1 MAQRFHRKVVV
12 VTGASSGIG
21 RAVAHAFARD
31 GARVVLGARRKE
43 ELEEAAAAMR
53 HGGRE
58 ARAVACNVV
67 VPQQVQR
74 LMEAATSR
82 WDRLDVVV
90 ANAGVGLVGEIA
102 DISRDD
108 FRFVLDVN
116 VVGVFNTIQAALPKM
131 IAQGFGTIVIVSS
144 VLGYRGIPRFAAYCA
159 TKAALNALSEG
170 LRTEL
175 APKGVRVLLVAPGL
189 TDTDF
194 YARRL
199 GTKGPEPLRDK
210 MKAMPADEA
219 AAAILDA
226 VHAGRSRLVLTP
238 GGRLLASL
246 ARHAPRLTDRAIKH
260 WNDRLVSDDA
270 AASAD
275 AAAEA
280 ATSAEA
286 KPSVP

>member
-1 MAQRFHRKVVV
+1 VAQRFHRKVVV

-21 RAVAHAFARD
+21 REVAHAFARE
-31 GARVVLGARRKE
+31 GARVVLGARRKD

-58 ARAVACNVV
+58 ARAVPCNVV

-90 ANAGVGLVGEIA
+90 ANAGVGLIGEIA
-102 DISRDD
+102 EISRED
-108 FRFVLDVN
+108 FRHVLDVN

-131 IAQGFGTIVIVSS
+131 IEQGRGTIVIVSS

-175 APKGVRVLLVAPGL
+175 QPKGIQVLLVAPGL
-189 TDTDF
+189 TDTEF
-194 YARRL
+194 YKRRL
-199 GTKGPEPLRDK
+199 GVPGTEPMRDK
-210 MKAMPADEA
+210 IKAMPADEA
-219 AAAILDA
+219 ARAIVDA
-226 VHAGRSRLVLTP
+226 VHAGKKRLVLTR
-238 GGRLLASL
+238 GGKLLASL
-246 ARHAPRLTDRAIKH
+246 ARHVPRIADYGVKKWH
-260 WNDRLVSDDA
+260 DKLVSE
-270 AASAD
+270 S
-275 AAAEA
+275 
-280 ATSAEA
+280 
-286 KPSVP
+286 P

>member
-1 MAQRFHRKVVV
+1 VAQRFHRQVVV

-21 RAVAHAFARD
+21 RAVAQTFARE
-31 GARVVLGARRKE
+31 GARVVLGARRKDD
-43 ELEEAAAAMR
+43 LEEAAASMR

-67 VPQQVQR
+67 VPQQVER

-90 ANAGVGLVGEIA
+90 ANAGVGLTGEIA

-108 FRFVLDVN
+108 FRYVLDVN
-116 VVGVFNTIQAALPKM
+116 VVGVFNTIQAALPRM
-131 IAQGFGTIVIVSS
+131 VGQGSGTIVIVSS

-159 TKAALNALSEG
+159 TKAAINALSEG

-175 APKGVRVLLVAPGL
+175 EPKGVRVLLVAPGL

-194 YARRL
+194 YKHRL
-199 GTKGPEPLRDK
+199 GTKGSEPLRDK
-210 MKAMPADEA
+210 MKAMPAEEA
-219 AAAILDA
+219 AVAIVDA
-226 VHAGRSRLVLTP
+226 VHAGRKRLVLTP

-246 ARHAPRLTDRAIKH
+246 SRHAPGLADRAIKR
-260 WNDRLVSDDA
+260 WNDNLVRDGDA
-270 AASAD
+270 GGGAG
-275 AAAEA
+275 EP
-280 ATSAEA
+280 
-286 KPSVP
+286 KPSLP

>member
-21 RAVAHAFARD
+21 RAIAHAFARE

-43 ELEEAAAAMR
+43 ELEEAAASMR

-58 ARAVACNVV
+58 ARAVPCNVV

-74 LMEAATSR
+74 LVEAATSR

-90 ANAGVGLVGEIA
+90 ANAGIGLTGEVA
-102 DISRDD
+102 EISRDD
-108 FRFVLDVN
+108 FRHVLDVN

-131 IAQGFGTIVIVSS
+131 IAQGSGTIVIISS
-144 VLGYRGIPRFAAYCA
+144 VLGHRGIPRFAAYCA

-175 APKGVRVLLVAPGL
+175 EPKGIRVLLVCPGL
-189 TDTDF
+189 TESEF
-194 YARRL
+194 FKRRL
-199 GTKGPEPLRDK
+199 GVPGPEPLREK

-219 AAAILDA
+219 ARAIVNA
-226 VHAGRSRLVLTP
+226 VHSGRSRLVLTP
-238 GGRLLASL
+238 GGRFLAALS
-246 ARHAPRLTDRAIKH
+246 RHAPRL
-260 WNDRLVSDDA
+260 
-270 AASAD
+270 AD
-275 AAAEA
+275 WGVRRWHRQLMRDTPAPAGAGPE
-280 ATSAEA
+280 T
-286 KPSVP
+286 P